1 MTVRIIL
8 KKTCMANALKQ
19 SLFQRFMN
27 LLDAILLVSQKM
39 EGICNQT
46 LTWLTSKH
54 DEEVGKLIKLFKN
67 IIYDFPPS
75 SCKQPC
81 TKYVFETKFLY
92 DTGWRWNDNTIK
104 IVFSKKVELSNTSF
118 LIGISSFLTGL
129 GGAKSGGETLMGGWF
144 Y

>member
-1 MTVRIIL
+1 MTARITL
-8 KKTCMANALKQ
+8 KKTRMANALKQ

-27 LLDAILLVSQKM
+27 WLDAILLVSQKM

-46 LTWLTSKH
+46 LTWLNSKH
-54 DEEVGKLIKLFKN
+54 DEEVGKLIELFKN

-104 IVFSKKVELSNTSF
+104 IVFQRRLSFQTLLFWLEIQVF
-118 LIGISSFLTGL
+118 LL
-129 GGAKSGGETLMGGWF
+129 GFEEPNREVRLF